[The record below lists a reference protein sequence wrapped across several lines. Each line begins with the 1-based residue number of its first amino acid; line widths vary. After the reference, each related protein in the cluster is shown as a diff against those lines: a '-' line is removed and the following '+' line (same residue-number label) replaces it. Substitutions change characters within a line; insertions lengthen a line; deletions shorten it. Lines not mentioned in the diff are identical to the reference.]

1 MITLAVQKSGRLSE
15 QTFSLLQ
22 ECGIKFNG
30 LSKRSL
36 MINATNYPL
45 RLLLLRDDDIPECVN
60 DNIAQI
66 GMVGENTLLEKG
78 FDLKIIE
85 KLGYAKCRLSIAI
98 PEKTEFKRLQDL
110 SGKKIATSYPKIL
123 GRFLNKNKIDA
134 EIHEIS
140 GSVEIAPGIGLANA
154 IFDIVSTGSTLI
166 TNGLREVHTIMHSE
180 AVLIQSGQT
189 TDEQVNLIEG
199 LIFRM
204 RAVRKAKDYK
214 YIILNAPNESIDEIC
229 SILPGMKSPTITP
242 LVTDGWSSL
251 YSVIE
256 ENTFWE
262 NIDKLK
268 KAGAQGILV
277 VPIEKMIM

>member
-15 QTFSLLQ
+15 KTFQLLE

-36 MINATNYPL
+36 MIKATNFPL
-45 RLLLLRDDDIPECVN
+45 QLLLMRDDDIPECVN

-66 GMVGENTLLEKG
+66 GIVGENTFLEKK
-78 FDLKIIE
+78 FDLKIVE
-85 KLGYAKCRLSIAI
+85 RLGFAKCRLSLALPKKADFNDI
-98 PEKTEFKRLQDL
+98 RDL
-110 SGKKIATSYPKIL
+110 NGHKIATSYPNIL
-123 GRFLNKNKIDA
+123 RQFLSDNKIDA

-140 GSVEIAPGIGLANA
+140 GSVEIAPSIGLAGA

-166 TNGLREVHTIMHSE
+166 TNGLREVYTVMHSE
-180 AVLIQSGQT
+180 AVLIKSDQT
-189 TDEQVNLIEG
+189 NAEQAALIDR

-204 RAVRKAKDYK
+204 QSVRRAKDYK
-214 YIILNAPNESIDEIC
+214 YIILNAPNEAIDTIC
-229 SILPGMKSPTITP
+229 EILPGMKSPTITP
-242 LVTDGWSSL
+242 LVTKGWSSM

-268 KAGAQGILV
+268 KAGAEGILV
-277 VPIEKMIM
+277 VPIEKMIV